1 MELSELSK
9 MNKNIWYILLFV
21 IFFVIYYHISA
32 QKEGFEN
39 GNVDKI
45 YAKIY
50 NTVFEDENIYKLN
63 AEKILAFIKNK
74 IMKASNKNQN
84 DSKNI
89 KILDA
94 GCNVGRHYQHLS
106 KYYPVVGIE
115 NSAELLKYATIRNPA
130 GKFIEK
136 DLADNTIF
144 KPEEF
149 TDIICLLDSFYHND
163 ANKMN
168 KILENFYFWLKP
180 NGNLY
185 IHIFDRSTM
194 DPAPREYT
202 QYYKDKNGI
211 KHGLTYFN
219 KFTHDAY
226 WKENDKDTMTYV
238 ETIVLEDGRKKI
250 KETKLEI
257 PADKTKIINKIIKH
271 GFKLIG
277 IEQLKGE
284 SGLDLYVFQKVPFT
298 TSEGTERRTE

>member
-63 AEKILAFIKNK
+63 AEKIIAFIKNK

-163 ANKMN
+163 AH

-226 WKENDKDTMTYV
+226 WMEDKTNKDSMIYV
-238 ETIVLEDGRKKI
+238 ETIVLEDGRKTK
-250 KETKLEI
+250 KETKI
-257 PADKTKIINKIIKH
+257 MVPQDKTKIIKNITES
-271 GFKLIG
+271 GFKLKNIEKIEGENG
-277 IEQLKGE
+277 IN
-284 SGLDLYVFQKVPFT
+284 LYIFSKNT
-298 TSEGTERRTE
+298 T